1 MSGRKNLT
9 LAFLV
14 IGFFGCAEPR
24 YETTQPTSSGN
35 TSQIQKVTDCES
47 RFQNSG
53 YCLLWQWEKMPTST
67 QVGSLNFKVV
77 RANALD
83 DSPIPVDLTSVPAL
97 VLWMP
102 SMGHG
107 SSSTTVEKVDTGSYR
122 AKNVFFI
129 MPGEWELRFQV
140 KDGNTVQDETVVT
153 LIF

>member
-1 MSGRKNLT
+1 M
-9 LAFLV
+9 A
-14 IGFFGCAEPR
+14 
-24 YETTQPTSSGN
+24 
-35 TSQIQKVTDCES
+35 DCRS
-47 RFQNSG
+47 RFQSSG
-53 YCLLWQWEKMPTST
+53 YCLLWQWENNPTST
-67 QVGSLNFKVV
+67 QVGSLIFKVV

-97 VLWMP
+97 VLWMS

-129 MPGEWELRFQV
+129 MPGEWELKFQV

>member
-1 MSGRKNLT
+1 MSGKKNLT
-9 LAFLV
+9 LALLV
-14 IGFFGCAEPR
+14 TGLFGCAKPR
-24 YETTQPTSSGN
+24 YETAQPTSSGN
-35 TSQIQKVTDCES
+35 TSQIQKVTDCEI
-47 RFQNSG
+47 RFQNSS
-53 YCLLWQWEKMPTST
+53 YCLLWQWEKNPTSA
-67 QVGSLNFKVV
+67 QVGSLIFKVV

-97 VLWMP
+97 ALWMP

-107 SSSTTVEKVDTGSYR
+107 SSPTSVEKIDTGSYR

-129 MPGEWELRFQV
+129 MPGEWELKFQL